1 MTIRKSL
8 LSLAAV
14 AAASLLAVH
23 APIAGAQDKAGVPG
37 VVGKNANDGGVP
49 GVELNVGKDG
59 DQKNVGTSKTDKS
72 DKAGV
77 PGVEANVGKN
87 AKDGGVPGV
96 EMNVGKDGDQKNLSD
111 KRSTT
116 KKMGAGKNRT
126 ARKDKG

>member
-1 MTIRKSL
+1 MNMRKPF

-23 APIAGAQDKAGVPG
+23 APVATAAGVPG
-37 VVGKNANDGGVP
+37 VEANVGKNANDGGVP
-49 GVELNVGKDG
+49 GVELNIGKDG
-59 DQKNVGTSKTDKS
+59 DQKNVNTGKS

-96 EMNVGKDGDQKNLSD
+96 EMNVGKDGDQKNLKD
-111 KRSTT
+111 KHTT
-116 KKMGAGKNRT
+116 KKMGAGKHRP